1 MNSSEQQQNRTR
13 LFARA
18 LGPFFFIVTVTAA
31 ARASDMRTLVSDFGA
46 NPAWP
51 WVTGAFLLMG
61 GLVVIAL
68 HQYWRSAAAV
78 IVSVLGWVL
87 ALRGLFLMAFPQTFM
102 SAVNNAVGKTA
113 LWVTVDL
120 LVALVGLYLT
130 YVGWRPAPSRPASRA
145 DTSTP
150 VVPRAA

>member
-1 MNSSEQQQNRTR
+1 MSSSQQQQSRTR

-18 LGPFFFIVTVTAA
+18 LGPFFVIVTITAA

-46 NPAWP
+46 NSAWP
-51 WVTGAFLLMG
+51 FVTGAFLLMG

-87 ALRGLFLMAFPQTFM
+87 ALRGLFLMAFPQTFL
-102 SAVNNAVGKTA
+102 SVVNNAIGMTA

-120 LVALVGLYLT
+120 SVAVVGLYLT
-130 YVGWRPAPSRPASRA
+130 YVGWSPAPSRPVSHA

-150 VVPRAA
+150 DLPRAA

>member
-1 MNSSEQQQNRTR
+1 MSSSPQQNNRTR

-18 LGPFFFIVTVTAA
+18 LGPFFVIFTVTAA

-51 WVTGAFLLMG
+51 YVTGAFLLMG

-68 HQYWRSAAAV
+68 HQYWHTAAAV

-87 ALRGLFLMAFPQTFM
+87 TLRGLFLMAFPQTCM
-102 SAVNNAVGKTA
+102 SVVNNAVGKTA
-113 LWVTVDL
+113 LWVTGDL
-120 LVALVGLYLT
+120 LVAVVGLYLT
-130 YVGWRPAPSRPASRA
+130 YVGWSPAPSRPVSQAP
-145 DTSTP
+145 TS
-150 VVPRAA
+150 

>member
-1 MNSSEQQQNRTR
+1 MSSTPQQNTTR
-13 LFARA
+13 MFARA
-18 LGPFFFIVTVTAA
+18 LGPFFFIFTVTTA
-31 ARASDMRTLVSDFGA
+31 ARASDMRTIVSDFGA
-46 NPAWP
+46 NPALP

-68 HQYWRSAAAV
+68 HQHWRSVPAG

-87 ALRGLFLMAFPQTFM
+87 ALRGLFLIAFPQTFM
-102 SAVNNAVGKTA
+102 SAVNNAIGMTA

-120 LVALVGLYLT
+120 LIAVVGLYLT
-130 YVGWRPAPSRPASRA
+130 YVGFSPAASRPVSQA

-150 VVPRAA
+150 DVPRAA

>member
-1 MNSSEQQQNRTR
+1 MSSSQQQQSRTR

-31 ARASDMRTLVSDFGA
+31 ARASDMRTLVLDFGA

-68 HQYWRSAAAV
+68 HQYWRGAAAV

-87 ALRGLFLMAFPQTFM
+87 ALRGLFLMAFPQAFM
-102 SAVNNAVGKTA
+102 SAVNNAIGMTA

-120 LVALVGLYLT
+120 LVAVVGLYLT
-130 YVGWRPAPSRPASRA
+130 YVGFSPAASRPVSQA
-145 DTSTP
+145 DTSTTD
-150 VVPRAA
+150 VPRAA

>member
-1 MNSSEQQQNRTR
+1 MSSSQQQNTTR
-13 LFARA
+13 MFARV
-18 LGPFFFIVTVTAA
+18 LGPFFFIFTVTTA

-46 NPAWP
+46 NPALP

-68 HQYWRSAAAV
+68 HQYWRSVPAA

-87 ALRGLFLMAFPQTFM
+87 TLRGLFLIAFPQTFM
-102 SAVNNAVGKTA
+102 SAVNNAIGMTA

-120 LVALVGLYLT
+120 LIAVVGLYLT
-130 YVGWRPAPSRPASRA
+130 YVGFSPAASRPVSQA
-145 DTSTP
+145 DTSTTD
-150 VVPRAA
+150 VPRAA